1 MNEPV
6 QSITDAPQRHS
17 EEQHGRMV
25 RYAISM
31 GIRAVC
37 FVLAVVVQNW
47 MTWVFLALAVVLP
60 YIAVTVANAG
70 TDRYF
75 RSRDAETVGGMRG
88 LPAGSAQ
95 LGDGRGPGRDADDQA
110 AAGDPDRAEGHQGGA
125 EGQVQIIE
133 GEVVRDAG
141 DDGRS

>member
-1 MNEPV
+1 MNEQV
-6 QSITDAPQRHS
+6 HSITDAPQRHS

-25 RYAISM
+25 RYAVSM

-60 YIAVTVANAG
+60 YVAVTVANAG

-75 RSRDAETVGGMRG
+75 RSRDAEGVSATPQ
-88 LPAGSAQ
+88 LPSGTAQ
-95 LGDGRGPGRDADDQA
+95 LGSVPSSESEDAAD
-110 AAGDPDRAEGHQGGA
+110 AAGDPRPEGDDHGP
-125 EGQVQIIE
+125 VQIIE
-133 GEVVRDAG
+133 GEVVRDDG
-141 DDGRS
+141 DDGRP

>member
-1 MNEPV
+1 MNEQV
-6 QSITDAPQRHS
+6 HSITDAPQRHS

-31 GIRAVC
+31 GIRIVC

-47 MTWVFLALAVVLP
+47 MTWVFLGLAVVLP
-60 YIAVTVANAG
+60 YIAVTAANAG
-70 TDRYF
+70 TDRYQ
-75 RSRDAETVGGMRG
+75 RTREADDLDDVAALPSGAARLEEAAPRQDAE
-88 LPAGSAQ
+88 AS
-95 LGDGRGPGRDADDQA
+95 
-110 AAGDPDRAEGHQGGA
+110 AEGRSSEQDRGS
-125 EGQVQIIE
+125 EQIIE